1 MCCGGMAW
9 DLPPRPGCLDVA
21 SQSFQLL
28 VSAEIATLAPGVRKS
43 SMNALQLLL
52 ADDLPTLPLYFRPNV
67 TAASNR
73 LVNWKPEY
81 NSNGYTWNVWEWDL
95 R

>member
-1 MCCGGMAW
+1 
-9 DLPPRPGCLDVA
+9 
-21 SQSFQLL
+21 
-28 VSAEIATLAPGVRKS
+28 
-43 SMNALQLLL
+43 MNALQLLL

>member
-1 MCCGGMAW
+1 
-9 DLPPRPGCLDVA
+9 
-21 SQSFQLL
+21 
-28 VSAEIATLAPGVRKS
+28 
-43 SMNALQLLL
+43 MNTLQLLI
-52 ADDLPTLPLYFRPNV
+52 ADDLLTLPLYFRPNV

-81 NSNGYTWNVWEWDL
+81 GSNGYTWNVWEWDL

>member
-1 MCCGGMAW
+1 MY
-9 DLPPRPGCLDVA
+9 
-21 SQSFQLL
+21 S
-28 VSAEIATLAPGVRKS
+28 
-43 SMNALQLLL
+43 LQLLIG
-52 ADDLPTLPLYFRPNV
+52 DDLPTLPLYFRPNV

-81 NSNGYTWNVWEWDL
+81 DSNGYTWNVWEWDL

>member
-1 MCCGGMAW
+1 MAGTTVEHI
-9 DLPPRPGCLDVA
+9 DFNL
-21 SQSFQLL
+21 QNQ
-28 VSAEIATLAPGVRKS
+28 TLADKQVRLAIVYAIDRQDQS